1 MKKIKMMKNK
11 INKEINSLNHLKN
24 LLYRINTIYTFFSI
38 KLFLLSLF
46 NFTKDIFVFEYND
59 WWNYNQ
65 IPDPNPK

>member
-1 MKKIKMMKNK
+1 MMKNK

-59 WWNYNQ
+59 
-65 IPDPNPK
+65 